1 MRNFLST
8 VSFLIIVGCLLIAR
22 SPYAQEVHAMSLEA
36 QRAEIDRIQA
46 RLSFLLTDVIR
57 KNPEIFEQRARYS
70 DALDREVDE
79 ILPEAPAHRARLAEV
94 EQAYNAML
102 PNGDK
107 EVIDQLFEE
116 GVTLVE
122 TLQQARSQARK
133 RPELVRQGRELRAR
147 FMALLAKEDSSA
159 PDLLQRDQEL
169 VLNLLVRMLER
180 KE

>member
-8 VSFLIIVGCLLIAR
+8 VSSLIVVSCLLIAR
-22 SPYAQEVHAMSLEA
+22 STYAQEVNSLSLEA

-57 KNPEIFEQRARYS
+57 KNPEILEQRARYS

-79 ILPEAPAHRARLAEV
+79 ILPEAPAHRARLAEL
-94 EQAYNAML
+94 EQAYNSML
-102 PNGDK
+102 PDGDK
-107 EVIDQLFEE
+107 EVMDQLFE

-180 KE
+180 TQ